1 MTTAKILIQK
11 TLCTRRGQAVLL
23 LTLLASGVYFVWG
36 IMGLIALGGGAVGL
50 GLPLLLGESKPW
62 TAEDQF
68 EHDCR
73 WKWDGSPNDDNLPS

>member
-1 MTTAKILIQK
+1 MTTAKNLIRK
-11 TLCTRRGQAVLL
+11 TLCTRWGQAVLL

-50 GLPLLLGESKPW
+50 GLPLLLGESKHW

-73 WKWDGSPNDDNLPS
+73 WKWDGSPNDDSLPS

>member
-1 MTTAKILIQK
+1 MTTAKILIRK
-11 TLCTRRGQAVLL
+11 TLRNRWGQAVLL

-68 EHDCR
+68 EHDRR